1 MRPRRPS
8 PPRTA
13 PSLRQRNAVPRLI
26 AAARSETLEVH
37 VSLANT
43 PLPRRPTRQE
53 TTPVTM
59 KPPRKANA
67 TPEPTRQHLLDVR
80 GALLRLHKA
89 LLDAERARYERVHGR
104 INGPGAFLQLLLNDP
119 WFGWLRPLSQLVVQ
133 IDERLDA
140 EEAVTA
146 AEANAFIVLA
156 RTTLHEGED
165 EAAFPSHYERA
176 LQEAP
181 GVAGPYGD
189 VSKLIAH

>member
-1 MRPRRPS
+1 MTTRPP
-8 PPRTA
+8 
-13 PSLRQRNAVPRLI
+13 
-26 AAARSETLEVH
+26 
-37 VSLANT
+37 
-43 PLPRRPTRQE
+43 
-53 TTPVTM
+53 
-59 KPPRKANA
+59 KKANA

-119 WFGWLRPLSQLVVQ
+119 WFAWLRPLSQLVVQ

-146 AEANAFIVLA
+146 AEANAFVVLA
-156 RTTLHEGED
+156 RTLLHEDEG
-165 EAAFPSHYERA
+165 EAAFPSHYGRA